1 MFTFAQHAARINFS
15 VPRPGSAA
23 ELFPGGGG
31 DTSSGSGSGSGNAK
45 DGIYAS
51 YGVLLALHCA
61 GAVFPVYLNLFPA
74 VKKQVDPVL
83 GEYLRRP
90 RARRR
95 HLDSGAGPGAY
106 A

>member
-1 MFTFAQHAARINFS
+1 M
-15 VPRPGSAA
+15 PRPGSAA

-31 DTSSGSGSGSGNAK
+31 DTSSGSGSGPGSGPGSAK

-61 GAVFPVYLNLFPA
+61 GAVFPVYLNLFPV

-90 RARRR
+90 RGRRR
-95 HLDSGAGPGAY
+95 HLDSDAGPGHGAGTGPGAY